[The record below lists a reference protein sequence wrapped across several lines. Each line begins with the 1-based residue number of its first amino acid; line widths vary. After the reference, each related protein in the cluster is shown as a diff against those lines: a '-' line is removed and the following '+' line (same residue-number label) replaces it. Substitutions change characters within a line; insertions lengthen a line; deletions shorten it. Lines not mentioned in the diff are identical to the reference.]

1 MNPRQQPHAVGYA
14 RVSTEEQARE
24 GVSLEAQRARI
35 EAWAQGNDT
44 PLIGFFE
51 DAGISGS
58 RTENREGLQGAIS
71 LACEKRA
78 ILVVYSLSR
87 LSRSTKDTLALA
99 ERLEKAGADLVSLSE
114 KIDTTSAAG
123 KMVFRML
130 AVLNEF
136 ERDQISERT
145 SAALRHKRDKRQ
157 AYSPTPYG
165 FDRVGD
171 LLVINPDEQRV
182 IEDILD
188 LRAKGWSLREIAGIL
203 NRDSV
208 PAKNGGVW
216 HPSSVRSVTAGKGGI
231 DEDRESADPFEQ
243 DFRKNL

>member
-1 MNPRQQPHAVGYA
+1 MNATRPRSEAVGYI

-24 GVSLEAQRARI
+24 GVSLDAQKARI
-35 EAWAQGNDT
+35 EAWAQANET
-44 PLIGFFE
+44 TLIGFFE

-58 RTENREGLQGAIS
+58 RTENREGLKKAIGI
-71 LACEKRA
+71 ACEKRS
-78 ILVVYSLSR
+78 ILIVYSLSR

-114 KIDTTSAAG
+114 RIDTTSAAG

-145 SAALRHKRDKRQ
+145 AAALRHKRDQRQ

-171 LLVINPDEQRV
+171 QLVINHDEHRV
-182 IEDILD
+182 IEEILG
-188 LRAKGWSLREIAGIL
+188 LRERGWSLRQIADKLNLKGIE
-203 NRDSV
+203 
-208 PAKNGGVW
+208 AKNGGNW
-216 HPSSVRSVTAGKGGI
+216 HASSVRSVLFTSEA
-231 DEDRESADPFEQ
+231 
-243 DFRKNL
+243 

>member
-1 MNPRQQPHAVGYA
+1 VNRNHSPLAVGYT

-24 GVSLEAQRARI
+24 GVSLDAQKARI
-35 EAWAQGNDT
+35 EAWALANET
-44 PLIGFFE
+44 TLVGFFE

-58 RTENREGLQGAIS
+58 RTENREGLQKAIGM
-71 LACEKRA
+71 ACEKRA

-114 KIDTTSAAG
+114 RIDTTSAAG

-145 SAALRHKRDKRQ
+145 AAALRHKRENRQ
-157 AYSPTPYG
+157 PYSPTPYG
-165 FDRVGD
+165 FDRVGN
-171 LLVINPDEQRV
+171 LLVMNHDEQQV
-182 IEDILD
+182 IEDIQE
-188 LRAKGWSLREIAGIL
+188 LRGKGWSLRRIADRL
-203 NRDSV
+203 NDVGVR
-208 PAKNGGVW
+208 AKNGGQRF
-216 HPSSVRSVTAGKGGI
+216 PSALRSVLQTSFAPAKEKG
-231 DEDRESADPFEQ
+231 P
-243 DFRKNL
+243 